1 MRTLQWPD
9 GAPAASA
16 GPLRILHLED
26 DPSDA
31 ELVGSRLRAAGLT
44 CDVVVAS
51 TRRAFEGA
59 LSDGHFDVILG
70 DDSLPSFDGATALE
84 IARARLP
91 EVPFVFV
98 SGSIGEEIA
107 VERLKAGATDYV
119 LKQNLSRLPGAVLRA
134 SAEAASRAEQA
145 RSRAE
150 VANLHR
156 ELEQR
161 VADRTADLAAANR
174 ALAEREQALSAS
186 EGRLQAVLDHSPSF
200 IILKDLDGRIRFI
213 NRRFARILGHDR
225 EHIVGRFDRDLFPPR
240 LFEIYQQHDA
250 RALAAAGVVQSEE
263 PVVDEGGV
271 RIHAVSR
278 FPLFDQSGTPYA
290 LCCIADDITDR
301 KRAEDEIK
309 VARLEAERANRAK
322 SDFLSRMSHDLRTP
336 LNAILGFAQLLGVEG
351 LSEEQQESVQQIS
364 RGGRHLLDLI
374 NEVLDIARIETGRLS
389 LSPEPVLV
397 EEIVRHAA
405 DLVAPL
411 TRERG
416 ITLVVETDAHGDRS
430 VMADRQRLSQIL
442 LNLLSNAVKYNRA
455 GGRVTLRCEDP
466 EPGRSR
472 ILVTDTGS
480 GIPREKLR
488 LLFRPFERLGAEA
501 TGVEGTGLGLTLAR
515 GLAEAMGGSL
525 GVKSV
530 TDEGSTFWVELA
542 RTEPMPVAAA
552 AVPASGSFEAPPE
565 IGPALVL
572 YVEDNVSNLRLM
584 QRLLNNR
591 PSLQLLHAPD
601 GRSGLSLARE
611 RRPNLVLLDLHL
623 PDLAGEL
630 VLHEL
635 WSDPDLRRI
644 PVVVVSADA
653 TPGQMRR
660 TLASGAAAYLTK
672 PLDLHNVLNVIDRL
686 LVESRENPATEVS
699 PS

>member
-1 MRTLQWPD
+1 
-9 GAPAASA
+9 
-16 GPLRILHLED
+16 
-26 DPSDA
+26 
-31 ELVGSRLRAAGLT
+31 
-44 CDVVVAS
+44 
-51 TRRAFEGA
+51 
-59 LSDGHFDVILG
+59 
-70 DDSLPSFDGATALE
+70 
-84 IARARLP
+84 
-91 EVPFVFV
+91 
-98 SGSIGEEIA
+98 
-107 VERLKAGATDYV
+107 
-119 LKQNLSRLPGAVLRA
+119 
-134 SAEAASRAEQA
+134 
-145 RSRAE
+145 
-150 VANLHR
+150 
-156 ELEQR
+156 
-161 VADRTADLAAANR
+161 
-174 ALAEREQALSAS
+174 
-186 EGRLQAVLDHSPSF
+186 
-200 IILKDLDGRIRFI
+200 
-213 NRRFARILGHDR
+213 
-225 EHIVGRFDRDLFPPR
+225 
-240 LFEIYQQHDA
+240 
-250 RALAAAGVVQSEE
+250 
-263 PVVDEGGV
+263 
-271 RIHAVSR
+271 
-278 FPLFDQSGTPYA
+278 
-290 LCCIADDITDR
+290 
-301 KRAEDEIK
+301 
-309 VARLEAERANRAK
+309 
-322 SDFLSRMSHDLRTP
+322 
-336 LNAILGFAQLLGVEG
+336 
-351 LSEEQQESVQQIS
+351 
-364 RGGRHLLDLI
+364 
-374 NEVLDIARIETGRLS
+374 
-389 LSPEPVLV
+389 
-397 EEIVRHAA
+397 
-405 DLVAPL
+405 
-411 TRERG
+411 
-416 ITLVVETDAHGDRS
+416 
-430 VMADRQRLSQIL
+430 MADRQRLSQIL

-525 GVKSV
+525 GVTSA

-542 RTEPMPVAAA
+542 RAEPMPVAAPA
-552 AVPASGSFEAPPE
+552 IPASGSFEAPPE

-635 WSDPDLRRI
+635 WSDPELRRI